1 MKLRC
6 AYCGLDL
13 NEQHFQVSATA
24 LTSICDLCQQRGLQ
38 PGQWANP
45 QIAALAQARSGQ
57 FLGQSELAPA
67 IPITPDLAR
76 PQPLALNKQQRRAC
90 ASVIN
95 AFDALTVA
103 WQTPARRRD
112 FYQRII
118 GWQDQPQAN
127 LTGDLPQDLRHLGC
141 DTTGLFDKNDLDYAT
156 RQRVREQ
163 FGYRCQYCGRYG
175 DSVDHKDPVALSADN
190 RRANLTLAC
199 RECNRLKGDMP
210 YALFVQW
217 NQEVAPLLRKLAAAQ
232 RTLTALRQRQERVQA
247 KLAVEQHLHGQVK
260 APAAQALRQQIKL
273 LQGLRDGEN
282 SQYQKWIKLR
292 HDYVISHYQAWLLAE
307 TEE

>member
-24 LTSICDLCQQRGLQ
+24 LTSICDLCRQRGIK
-38 PGQWANP
+38 PGQWANA

-57 FLGQSELAPA
+57 FLGQSELAP
-67 IPITPDLAR
+67 DLPQ

-90 ASVIN
+90 ASLIN
-95 AFDALTVA
+95 AFDALTVV
-103 WQTPARRRD
+103 WQTPARRQD

-127 LTGDLPQDLRHLGC
+127 LTGDLPQDLRRLGC
-141 DTTGLFDKNDLDYAT
+141 DITGLFDKNDLDYAT

-210 YALFVQW
+210 YTLFVQW
-217 NQEVAPLLRKLAAAQ
+217 NQEVTPLLRKLAAAE

-247 KLAVEQHLHGQVK
+247 KLAVEQHLYGQVK

-307 TEE
+307 MEE